1 MMLRALAAAL
11 MCIAAPL
18 AAASG
23 DTAVFSYMS
32 YRGHDPVEAAMPLKS
47 GQFRNPILPGFH
59 PDPSIVRVGENF
71 YIVNSSFGFYPGLPI
86 SRSRDL
92 VNWTQIGNAIDRPD
106 MLDFSGLGIARAV
119 FAPTIRHH
127 DGLFYI
133 VNTCTDC
140 GGNFII
146 TAANAAGPW
155 SKPVFLPEVDGI
167 DAEIFFDDDGRVWIT
182 NNGPPLGTPRYS
194 GHRAL
199 WIQELD
205 LKSMRM
211 TGPRTVIVDGGVKP
225 AENPIWTEGP
235 HIVKRDGWYYLF
247 AAEGGT
253 AGDHSETVFRSRTVT
268 GPYTPGPI
276 NPILTQRDLDPAR
289 PFPIYAAGHADFV
302 QTPKGDWWAVFLAT
316 RPYQAN
322 LSNMGRETFLLPVS
336 WPKGGWP
343 LILPA
348 KSLVPHVL
356 PRPKLPP
363 DKPVNRAIWRDDFVA
378 PTLSPEWIMARQPRE
393 RWYRLAPH
401 ALTMT
406 ARAESIGGTGNPSFL
421 ARRQEHGFATV
432 ETEVRYAPTRTG
444 DRAGLAAFADE
455 QHYYFIGVMQTAK
468 GPAVAVSMRNGAT
481 DPENGTVIA
490 STPLAKS
497 SGKPIRLRVDA
508 KGAAFD
514 FSYAI
519 GDGAWTKLVADADG
533 RPLASERSNQ
543 FTGVVIGM
551 LAERED

>member
-1 MMLRALAAAL
+1 MIVRALAAAL
-11 MCIAAPL
+11 LCIAGPL

-23 DTAVFSYMS
+23 DSAVFSYVS
-32 YRGHDPVEAAMPLKS
+32 YQGHDPVDAAIPLGA

-59 PDPSIVRVGENF
+59 PDPSIVRVGND
-71 YIVNSSFGFYPGLPI
+71 YYLVNSSFGFYPGLPI
-86 SRSRDL
+86 SHSRDL

-127 DGLFYI
+127 EALFYI

-146 TAANAAGPW
+146 TAPNAAGPW

-205 LKSMRM
+205 LNSMKM
-211 TGPRTVIVDGGVKP
+211 TGPRTVVIDGGVKP
-225 AENPIWTEGP
+225 ADNPIWTEGP

-253 AGDHSETVFRSRTVT
+253 AGDHSETVFRSRAVT
-268 GPYTPGPI
+268 GPYVPGPV

-289 PFPIYAAGHADFV
+289 PFPVYAAGHADLV

-316 RPYQAN
+316 RPYEGN
-322 LSNMGRETFLLPVS
+322 LSNMGRETFLLPVN
-336 WPKGGWP
+336 WPKDGWP
-343 LILPA
+343 LILPP
-348 KSLVPHVL
+348 KTPVPQVVADPDL
-356 PRPKLPP
+356 PTG
-363 DKPVNRAIWRDDFVA
+363 KPVNRATWRDDFVA
-378 PTLSPEWIMARQPRE
+378 PALSPEWIMARQPRE
-393 RWYRLAPH
+393 CWYRLAPH
-401 ALTMT
+401 ALTLR
-406 ARAESIGGTGNPSFL
+406 ARAESISGTGNPSFL

-455 QHYYFIGVMQTAK
+455 QHYYFVGVMQTAK

-490 STPLAKS
+490 STPLAKN

-533 RPLASERSNQ
+533 RPLTSERSNH
-543 FTGVVIGM
+543 FTGVVIGV
-551 LAERED
+551 LTERGN